1 MNKYLFFA
9 AVLVSLLLSACDDG
23 IVIGE
28 DILNEE
34 EINTGVTDDF
44 TLSAVT
50 VPGEPI
56 YTFVQDRD
64 RQTYTLGE
72 IDDPIFGKYSSDMY
86 LSLTYASFPDY
97 SDSVLDS
104 MVLVMEY
111 DTIGFYGDSTA
122 VHDVNVYR
130 VVEKFSDLDSINA
143 DQELARGDLLGSRS
157 LVPEPLD
164 SVTIDSRLDVGE
176 KIKTGP
182 QLRIPLNTPEAIA
195 IAEQLVTDTM
205 LAESSEKLVDFLNG
219 LYIEA
224 RSGGVAMLGLRMDAA
239 ATGSLIMYTTK
250 SDTLKQ
256 AFAYRFNNEVFAHV
270 EHDYAGSVV
279 EAFVG
284 DEQKGDS
291 LLFLQGLVGLDAE
304 INLPELS
311 AFENRIINKAT
322 LTLTVAELQQ
332 DFPLD
337 QYPIDRQLF
346 GNQIDDD
353 GDRVLVD
360 DIIKLGATAS
370 GISNGL
376 VIFGGRPETVDL
388 ATGEQVRQ
396 YELNITD
403 YLQRLAAKGKTDAKL
418 ILTPFS
424 REQSPRNT
432 VFYGPGHST
441 YPIKLRINFTEI

>member
-130 VVEKFSDLDSINA
+130 V
-143 DQELARGDLLGSRS
+143 
-157 LVPEPLD
+157 
-164 SVTIDSRLDVGE
+164 
-176 KIKTGP
+176 
-182 QLRIPLNTPEAIA
+182 
-195 IAEQLVTDTM
+195 
-205 LAESSEKLVDFLNG
+205 G
-219 LYIEA
+219 L
-224 RSGGVAMLGLRMDAA
+224 
-239 ATGSLIMYTTK
+239 
-250 SDTLKQ
+250 
-256 AFAYRFNNEVFAHV
+256 
-270 EHDYAGSVV
+270 
-279 EAFVG
+279 
-284 DEQKGDS
+284 
-291 LLFLQGLVGLDAE
+291 
-304 INLPELS
+304 
-311 AFENRIINKAT
+311 
-322 LTLTVAELQQ
+322 
-332 DFPLD
+332 
-337 QYPIDRQLF
+337 
-346 GNQIDDD
+346 
-353 GDRVLVD
+353 
-360 DIIKLGATAS
+360 
-370 GISNGL
+370 
-376 VIFGGRPETVDL
+376 
-388 ATGEQVRQ
+388 
-396 YELNITD
+396 
-403 YLQRLAAKGKTDAKL
+403 
-418 ILTPFS
+418 
-424 REQSPRNT
+424 
-432 VFYGPGHST
+432 
-441 YPIKLRINFTEI
+441 